1 MLYKHDLP
9 KRVRVLII
17 GGGIHGV
24 GVLHDLVSRDLQDV
38 FLVEKN
44 TLAKGTSSKSTK
56 LIHGGL
62 RYLKRFSD
70 FNLVAESLRE
80 RRLLLN
86 LAPDIVHP
94 LELLFPIMKKGGEKS
109 FIVKAGLTLYDK
121 LAGKSGIR
129 KHRIVPKIEAEKAV
143 PLLDVEKFKKIYS
156 FWDGQTDD
164 FALVHRVAASA
175 VAFGGKISENCEAIG
190 MRESQDGWE
199 VEVRNHQGA
208 IQKISA
214 LYVINCLGPWANK
227 FLEDNGIVPKYKAIS
242 NKGVHLI
249 LPDKALKAGLFLQS
263 PVDSRIF
270 FLLPWK
276 GYTLLG
282 TTEDVFNGNPD
293 QVQVEEKD
301 VDYLL
306 NVCNPYLKHTI
317 EKSEIIQSFAGLRWL
332 VHEKSK
338 TISMTSREH
347 LLGEQRSGRG
357 LLITIYGGKL
367 TSYRT
372 LAEAIGDRVL
382 THFGEFRKSN
392 TSSPKLWNSPGSY
405 SSHLRDD
412 IGGIIERFS

>member
-175 VAFGGKISENCEAIG
+175 VAFGGKISENCEEIG
-190 MRESQDGWE
+190 RAH
-199 VEVRNHQGA
+199 V
-208 IQKISA
+208 
-214 LYVINCLGPWANK
+214 
-227 FLEDNGIVPKYKAIS
+227 
-242 NKGVHLI
+242 
-249 LPDKALKAGLFLQS
+249 
-263 PVDSRIF
+263 
-270 FLLPWK
+270 
-276 GYTLLG
+276 
-282 TTEDVFNGNPD
+282 
-293 QVQVEEKD
+293 
-301 VDYLL
+301 
-306 NVCNPYLKHTI
+306 
-317 EKSEIIQSFAGLRWL
+317 
-332 VHEKSK
+332 
-338 TISMTSREH
+338 
-347 LLGEQRSGRG
+347 
-357 LLITIYGGKL
+357 
-367 TSYRT
+367 
-372 LAEAIGDRVL
+372 
-382 THFGEFRKSN
+382 
-392 TSSPKLWNSPGSY
+392 
-405 SSHLRDD
+405 
-412 IGGIIERFS
+412 